1 MLNTDNRFP
10 YDKGMLRELGQVKL
24 GYIALFVPRNLGF
37 YKQDTATEQLLKDTI
52 TRVMGRFE
60 IQRIET
66 YIGPMEWCIA
76 VRKPSLLDTTR
87 PTYAVI
93 QGWRVQDSQHAANF
107 LRQQLFDI
115 LPNEHKLITLYEP
128 PVDNI
133 NSLTSSPCCASIDES
148 EDLVDY
154 YDDWSDKNLSYNPE
168 PRFESVSLASHIRD
182 WFSKSEKKPRKK
194 AQVKKHP
201 DISESIEISAIDQER
216 EKWLDA
222 LQQFTLAYVQQFHE
236 MPPMAEIEQRVRG
249 MMLLPS
255 PKCAELSRIKI
266 NGDFHIFLPDYDE
279 LELRMTP
286 LVRTLYIFFLL
297 HPEGVALRF
306 IPDYAAELTRIYSYV
321 KPGADEDLAQRSI
334 ESLIDPFSE
343 SLQQKLSMS
352 RRAIREQ
359 IPIPEI
365 AKHYMINGTPGGVY
379 RINIDTGLVNLPKFL
394 INS

>member
-1 MLNTDNRFP
+1 MISPDNLFSHNTEIQYELN
-10 YDKGMLRELGQVKL
+10 KVKL
-24 GYIALFVPRNLGF
+24 GFIAIFVPHGVAYLEDNTR
-37 YKQDTATEQLLKDTI
+37 EQLLKRVVTH
-52 TRVMGRFE
+52 VMGRFE
-60 IQRIET
+60 IQTIET
-66 YIGPMEWCIA
+66 NVESLRWCIA
-76 VRKPSLLDTTR
+76 VRKPSLLNTTQQS
-87 PTYAVI
+87 YAVV
-93 QGWRVQDSQHAANF
+93 QGCHIHDIHDAATF
-107 LRQQLFDI
+107 LRNQLFDI
-115 LPNEHKLITLYEP
+115 LPKNDKLITFYEYFLSAP
-128 PVDNI
+128 PITNACIESDWVDEPKQAKTI
-133 NSLTSSPCCASIDES
+133 NPIETSCCSAIE
-148 EDLVDY
+148 
-154 YDDWSDKNLSYNPE
+154 
-168 PRFESVSLASHIRD
+168 
-182 WFSKSEKKPRKK
+182 SEKKPSFRKRMLNWLDREK
-194 AQVKKHP
+194 TANAPKTLN
-201 DISESIEISAIDQER
+201 ISEHPEISAIEAER
-216 EKWLDA
+216 RKWLDA
-222 LQQFTLAYVQQFHE
+222 LQTFTLEYVQRFHE

-321 KPGADEDLAQRSI
+321 KPGADEGLARRSI

>member
-168 PRFESVSLASHIRD
+168 PRFESVSLASRIRD

-255 PKCAELSRIKI
+255 PKCAELSRIKV
-266 NGDFHIFLPDYDE
+266 NGDFKIFLPEYDE

-286 LVRTLYIFFLL
+286 LVRTLYIFFLA
-297 HPEGVALRF
+297 HPEGVRLKN
-306 IPDYAAELTRIYSYV
+306 ISNYAAELSQIYSFV
-321 KPGADEDLAQRSI
+321 KPGADDELARQHI
-334 ESLIDPFSE
+334 ASLIAPFSD

-352 RRAIREQ
+352 RRVIREQ
-359 IPIPEI
+359 ISIKEI
-365 AKHYMINGTPGGVY
+365 AEKYMITGSPGELY
-379 RINIDTGLVNLPKFL
+379 RINISPEMIDLPRIL
-394 INS
+394 LN

>member
-1 MLNTDNRFP
+1 MITTDNFS
-10 YDKGMLRELGQVKL
+10 YDTEVQYELSKVKL
-24 GYIALFVPRNLGF
+24 GFIAIFVPQGVAYLEDNTR
-37 YKQDTATEQLLKDTI
+37 EQLLKRVVTH
-52 TRVMGRFE
+52 VMGRFE
-60 IQRIET
+60 IQTIET
-66 YIGPMEWCIA
+66 NVESLCWSIA
-76 VRKPSLLDTTR
+76 VRKPSLLDTTQQS
-87 PTYAVI
+87 YAV
-93 QGWRVQDSQHAANF
+93 VQECHVHDIHDAATF
-107 LRQQLFDI
+107 LRNQLFDI
-115 LPNEHKLITLYEP
+115 LPTNDELITFYEYILPAP
-128 PVDNI
+128 PITNACIESDWDDEPVRFRAI
-133 NSLTSSPCCASIDES
+133 NPIETSCCSGI
-148 EDLVDY
+148 
-154 YDDWSDKNLSYNPE
+154 E
-168 PRFESVSLASHIRD
+168 P
-182 WFSKSEKKPRKK
+182 EKKPSIRKRMLNWLNQEK
-194 AQVKKHP
+194 TDNAPKP
-201 DISESIEISAIDQER
+201 LNISERSEISAIEAER
-216 EKWLDA
+216 RKWLDA
-222 LQQFTLAYVQQFHE
+222 LQTFTLEYVQRFHE

-321 KPGADEDLAQRSI
+321 KPGADEDLARRSI

-365 AKHYMINGTPGGVY
+365 AKHYMITGTPGGVY
-379 RINIDTGLVNLPKFL
+379 RINIDTGLVDLPKFL